1 MRGAQKLHTRNV
13 LHTGIIPAC
22 AGSTRRAVAWYQY
35 ATGSSPHVRGA
46 PAKVSV
52 AVAGVGDHPRM
63 CGEHKSPT
71 RLSLSNQGSSP
82 HVRGARVHQR
92 PPRSRTGI
100 IPACAGSTVWLY
112 NNGTEDV
119 GSSPHVRGAHSPLHA
134 HQGRRGIIPA
144 CAGSTVRSRFNAIR
158 SRDHP
163 RMCGEHLS
171 YSRFC
176 NAVMGSS
183 PHVRGAHLRGA

>member
-1 MRGAQKLHTRNV
+1 MCGEHSGLSERAVPRP
-13 LHTGIIPAC
+13 GIIPAC
-22 AGSTRRAVAWYQY
+22 AGSTNVDTSTCTYI
-35 ATGSSPHVRGA
+35 
-46 PAKVSV
+46 
-52 AVAGVGDHPRM
+52 GDHPRM
-63 CGEHKSPT
+63 CGEHSSRKAFLFASM
-71 RLSLSNQGSSP
+71 GSSP

-144 CAGSTVRSRFNAIR
+144 CAGSTHHVLVSVSS

-163 RMCGEHLS
+163 RMCGEHQTLKNPFAS
-171 YSRFC
+171 I
-176 NAVMGSS
+176 MGSS
-183 PHVRGAHLRGA
+183 PHVRGAQCARALMLYARGIIPACAGST